1 MKPTKS
7 SYFSPP
13 PKVTKSPTPSSIL
26 IKQIQNNSNSI
37 RLRLSKKQQQIKT
50 QSHQKNIRNTSQRVL
65 RKTKGHS
72 SILSYHERDNK
83 SLENESDSSS
93 SYCISSNS
101 DTSESKNNFICN
113 LSNELK
119 ALSSTNLKSPSNS
132 IHSSNQH
139 EAQEFSSTYPSITIP
154 SGIAKLILLDSKKIR
169 PNNLPIPIYLPPPS
183 DTSSSSV
190 QSSKSISSLSPTNTN
205 ISTPINHKNKSNTS
219 SKNNN

>member
-101 DTSESKNNFICN
+101 DSSESKNIFICN

-119 ALSSTNLKSPSNS
+119 VLSSTNLKSPSNS
-132 IHSSNQH
+132 IHSTNQH
-139 EAQEFSSTYPSITIP
+139 ESQEFSSTFYPSITIP
-154 SGIAKLILLDSKKIR
+154 SGIAKLILLDSKK
-169 PNNLPIPIYLPPPS
+169 N
-183 DTSSSSV
+183 
-190 QSSKSISSLSPTNTN
+190 
-205 ISTPINHKNKSNTS
+205 
-219 SKNNN
+219 

>member
-1 MKPTKS
+1 MKATKS

-37 RLRLSKKQQQIKT
+37 RLRLNKKQQQIKS

-65 RKTKGHS
+65 RKTKEHS
-72 SILSYHERDNK
+72 STLSYQARDNK

-93 SYCISSNS
+93 SYFISSNS
-101 DTSESKNNFICN
+101 DSSESKNNFICN

-132 IHSSNQH
+132 IQSSNEH
-139 EAQEFSSTYPSITIP
+139 ESQASSSTFYPSITIP

-169 PNNLPIPIYLPPPS
+169 PNNLPIPIYLSPPS

-190 QSSKSISSLSPTNTN
+190 QSSKSIFSLSSTNTN
-205 ISTPINHKNKSNTS
+205 LSTPINHKNE
-219 SKNNN
+219 

>member
-37 RLRLSKKQQQIKT
+37 RLRLNKKQQQIKS

-83 SLENESDSSS
+83 SLETESESSS

-101 DTSESKNNFICN
+101 DSSESKHIFICN
-113 LSNELK
+113 LSNELN
-119 ALSSTNLKSPSNS
+119 ALTTTNLQSPSHS
-132 IHSSNQH
+132 IHSTTQNES
-139 EAQEFSSTYPSITIP
+139 QEFSSTTYPYITIP
-154 SGIAKLILLDSKKIR
+154 SGIAKLILLDSKKQDQTIYQH
-169 PNNLPIPIYLPPPS
+169 PSTYPHQVILLPHQLNPQNLFPLHHLPKQIYQHLCIIKLN
-183 DTSSSSV
+183 
-190 QSSKSISSLSPTNTN
+190 Q
-205 ISTPINHKNKSNTS
+205 
-219 SKNNN
+219 